1 MFPFIINS
9 PTFFQSCCTILPF
22 CIATINTWELILFYN
37 LFNICCQCSGFW
49 PFSEGRS
56 NIVLIFNSLMMWYEA
71 CFHMLICYLPSVD
84 LWWGVLCLI
93 VVSHTRSPVLCLIKD
108 LAIFFFPFECH
119 TCGIWKFPGQGS
131 NWSCSCQPTPQP
143 QQCSI
148 WAVSVTNTVA
158 HGNAG
163 FFTLWA
169 RPGIELTSSWILIR
183 FITCWATVR
192 TPWPIFNEVFC
203 FPFVDF

>member
-56 NIVLIFNSLMMWYEA
+56 NIVLIFNSLMMWYGA

-84 LWWGVLCLI
+84 LWWGVLCFI
-93 VVSHTRSPVLCLIKD
+93 VVSHTRSPFLCLIKD
-108 LAIFFFPFECH
+108 LAIFFFSFLVPH
-119 TCGIWKFPGQGS
+119 
-131 NWSCSCQPTPQP
+131 
-143 QQCSI
+143 
-148 WAVSVTNTVA
+148 
-158 HGNAG
+158 
-163 FFTLWA
+163 LWHMEVP
-169 RPGIELTSSWILIR
+169 RPGVKLELQLPAYPTAIAMQYLNRVCDQHHGSWKCWILHPLSKAR
-183 FITCWATVR
+183 DWAHILMDTNQVHNLLSHSENSL
-192 TPWPIFNEVFC
+192 THF
-203 FPFVDF
+203 